1 MNPTPRRVLVTGA
14 SSGIGQHVARALVGS
29 GWLVFAG
36 ARRADRLA
44 ALQAE
49 LGPNLV
55 PIALDVTDGASI
67 AAAAAAIHERTGG
80 YGLDAVVNNA
90 GVAIAGPMAEV
101 EEADLRAQFETNVLG
116 LVAVTRAFLPAM
128 IARRS
133 GRIVNV
139 GSTAGR
145 IGQPMVGAYHATKYA
160 VEALSDAYRMELAPL
175 GITVSL
181 LEPGPV
187 RTEFGD
193 KLKASVDRV
202 DPASPWAP
210 VRANVA
216 AVEKRAEGVMIGP
229 EVIARD
235 ALHALTAARPRAR
248 YVAPRWFG
256 PMLQLAALLPTW
268 LLDRILSR
276 MLGLHLLGGAPAR
289 A

>member
-1 MNPTPRRVLVTGA
+1 MNPTSRRVLVTGA
-14 SSGIGQHVARALVGS
+14 SSGIGQDLARTLARS
-29 GWLVFAG
+29 GWTVFAG

-44 ALQAE
+44 ALQVE

-55 PIALDVTDGASI
+55 PLTLDVTDGASI
-67 AAAAAAIHERTGG
+67 AAAAAAVHELTGG
-80 YGLDAVVNNA
+80 YGLDALVNNA
-90 GVAIAGPMAEV
+90 GVAIAGPMAEID
-101 EEADLRAQFETNVLG
+101 EADLRAQFETNVFG

-128 IARRS
+128 MARRS

-145 IGQPMVGAYHATKYA
+145 ISQPLVGAYHATKYA

-202 DPASPWAP
+202 DDGSPWAP
-210 VRANVA
+210 IRANVA
-216 AVEKRAEGVMIGP
+216 AIEARAERVMIGP
-229 EVIARD
+229 DAIARD
-235 ALHALTAARPRAR
+235 AIHALTASRPRAR

-256 PMLQLAALLPTW
+256 PLLTLASVLPTR
-268 LLDRILSR
+268 LLDLILSR
-276 MLGLHLLGGAPAR
+276 MLGLHLLR
-289 A
+289 